1 MYYWILLCLGNS
13 PSQYLTITRRS
24 PRASLPRLVT
34 DMGDD
39 LRKLGVSDLDDDG
52 TFLPLPPMDSIVVMF
67 LGGFPLVTTTRP
79 CSLCFFRNTIQ
90 T

>member
-1 MYYWILLCLGNS
+1 MS
-13 PSQYLTITRRS
+13 
-24 PRASLPRLVT
+24 
-34 DMGDD
+34 DD
-39 LRKLGVSDLDDDG
+39 LRKLGVPDLDDDG

-79 CSLCFFRNTIQ
+79 CSLCFFRNTVQ